1 MQQSKVGRTQNEGEI
16 VHAVV
21 HQFGTDINE
30 NECGS

>member
-16 VHAVV
+16 VH
-21 HQFGTDINE
+21 QFGTDINE